1 MARDPFGKPV
11 ATFPRSRAPNA
22 KSPDEPGVAYI
33 EGAPIF
39 VTTGLDPV
47 VHTDMQGRMRLS
59 KFAVRM
65 DCRVK
70 PGNDEGCM

>member
-1 MARDPFGKPV
+1 MR
-11 ATFPRSRAPNA
+11 TPNA
-22 KSPDEPGVAYI
+22 KSPDGPGVAYI
-33 EGAPIF
+33 EGRPIF

-47 VHTDMQGRMRLS
+47 VPTDAQRRTRLS
-59 KFAVRM
+59 KFAVPM

>member
-1 MARDPFGKPV
+1 MR
-11 ATFPRSRAPNA
+11 TPNA
-22 KSPDEPGVAYI
+22 ESPDGPGGAYI
-33 EGAPIF
+33 EAGPIF

-47 VHTDMQGRMRLS
+47 VHTDVQGRMRLS
-59 KFAVRM
+59 EFAVRM